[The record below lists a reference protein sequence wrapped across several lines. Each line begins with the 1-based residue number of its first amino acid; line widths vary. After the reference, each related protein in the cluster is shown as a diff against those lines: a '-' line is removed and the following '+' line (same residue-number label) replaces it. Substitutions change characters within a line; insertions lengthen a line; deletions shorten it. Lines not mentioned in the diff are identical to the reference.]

1 MKIAL
6 DYRLAAVSNR
16 GMARYVREITEC
28 LIRDYPEERWMLLVT
43 REGQG
48 RVMAENPKMAP
59 YLQVLPH
66 GGMVSAEQ
74 WGMAATVRRLRADV
88 LWCPYNTM
96 PLLGLRGVP
105 VVVPVH
111 DLIFMDPIE
120 GGTLYQRLGALYR
133 RLCIRRVTR
142 RADRLLTVSRFTG
155 NEMTRVLGVPR
166 SRWRV
171 TYNKVDSMAAAIRAC
186 GDVKREDFYFTL
198 SGDAPHKNLD
208 RLMDWFHR
216 NPAERLLVAGVPID
230 SKKRHRAPRN
240 VIILGRLTDQELAE
254 RYVRCKAFVFLSL
267 KEGFGLPVAE
277 AMAARCPMLLSD
289 RHSIPEVAGDLAV
302 YVNPEDGASID
313 RGFREI
319 EHRAI
324 DDKAYT
330 ESLARFVGWDESAR
344 IVHEA
349 MID

>member
-1 MKIAL
+1 MKIAI
-6 DYRLAAVSNR
+6 DYRLAAVSSR
-16 GMARYVREITEC
+16 GMARYAREITEC
-28 LIRDYPEERWMLLVT
+28 LVRDYPEEQWMLLVT
-43 REGQG
+43 KEGET
-48 RVMAENPKMAP
+48 RIMAENPRMAP

-66 GGMVSAEQ
+66 GGIVLAEQ
-74 WGMAATVRRLRADV
+74 WGMAATVQRLNADV

-96 PLLGLRGVP
+96 PLLGLQGIK
-105 VVVPVH
+105 VVVTVH

-133 RLCIRRVTR
+133 RLCIRKVTR

-155 NEMTRVLGVPR
+155 NEMTRVLGVPP

-171 TYNKVDSMAAAIRAC
+171 TYNKVDSMAAAILARGA
-186 GDVKREDFYFTL
+186 VKRDDFFFTL

-208 RLMDWFHR
+208 RLMDWFSR
-216 NPAERLLVAGVPID
+216 NPSKRLLVAGVPRD
-230 SKKRHRAPRN
+230 SKIRQRAPRN
-240 VIILGRLTDQELAE
+240 VIILGRMTDEELADL
-254 RYVRCKAFVFLSL
+254 YVRCKAFVFLSL

-289 RHSIPEVAGDLAV
+289 RHSIPEVAGSLGV
-302 YVNPEDGASID
+302 YVNPEDDESIN
-313 RGFREI
+313 RGFQEI
-319 EHRAI
+319 ENQVI
-324 DDKAYT
+324 DEKAFS